1 MKNALKKAISVLLV
15 AVMVFGA
22 APLAGFVGIELPEI
36 NLFSTKAEAATSG
49 TCGDNLTWTLDEST
63 GELVISGEGA
73 MTEWTYTSAL
83 WNRYDSSIKSV
94 IITDGV
100 TSIGSY
106 AFYDCDNLTSV
117 TIGNS
122 VITIGT
128 LAFAWSDSLT
138 SVTIGNSLTTICDG
152 AFWGCTSLTS
162 VILPDGA
169 TSIGDSAFRA
179 CNNLTS
185 ATIPDSVTSIGDY
198 AFSDCGS
205 LTSVT
210 IPDSIISIGCS
221 VFYCCESLKSVEIP
235 DDVISIGDFAF
246 LCCTS
251 LTNIT
256 IPNNVTSIG
265 MGAFAG
271 CEKLTS
277 ITIPDSVTS
286 MGLGAFSSCTS
297 LENAIIGKGVTSITS
312 SAFTQCKNLK
322 DITIA
327 ESVESIGNNAFYN
340 CINIEN
346 VYYGGLKSEW
356 KKVVI
361 EDGNEHLTSAKIH
374 YNSTWEDDSST
385 EVPDNTPD
393 YDSSVSDSFLVSTP
407 TETKISYGDSI
418 VLHVDPSKI
427 PEGGRVEWYASNNN
441 FSYSVSSDGTTCT
454 ITPDKKG
461 DTTFTAVIYDEDGNI
476 VSADKQ
482 EMTSKAGFFDKI
494 IAFFKKLFGMT
505 KVIPQ
510 AFKVIF

>member
-1 MKNALKKAISVLLV
+1 MSRMKKFFSIVLV
-15 AVMVFGA
+15 AIMVICS
-22 APLAGFVGIELPEI
+22 APLAGFVGLELPEF
-36 NLFSTKAEAATSG
+36 NLFSTKASAATSG
-49 TCGDNLTWTLDEST
+49 TCGENLTWTFDEST
-63 GELVISGEGA
+63 GELVISGTGA

-117 TIGNS
+117 TISNS

-128 LAFAWSDSLT
+128 LAFAWNDSLT

-152 AFWGCTSLTS
+152 AFWGCTSLTN

-185 ATIPDSVTSIGDY
+185 ATIPDSVTSIGDC
-198 AFSDCGS
+198 AFRDCGS

-210 IPDSIISIGCS
+210 IPDSIISIGYS

-251 LTNIT
+251 LTSIA
-256 IPNNVTSIG
+256 IPDNVTSIG
-265 MGAFAG
+265 MGAFGG

-322 DITIA
+322 DITIP

-393 YDSSVSDSFLVSTP
+393 YDSSASDSFLVSTP

-418 VLHVDPSKI
+418 VLHLDPSKI
-427 PEGGRVEWYASNNN
+427 PEGGKVEWYPSNGN
-441 FSYSVSSDGTTCT
+441 FAYSVSADGTTCT
-454 ITPDKKG
+454 ISPSKSG
-461 DTTFTAVIYDEDGNI
+461 DTKFTAIVYDANGNI
-476 VSADKQ
+476 VSADEQ
-482 EMTSKAGFFDKI
+482 TMTSKAGFFDKFV
-494 IAFFKKLFGMT
+494 AFFKKLFGLT
-505 KVIPQ
+505 KTIPEAVRVIY
-510 AFKVIF
+510 